1 MPTLPKL
8 ESLKPEE
15 NTLEQGLILILKLAY
30 GISNADAERIHR
42 HYHLLFSRL
51 RPAPGPAFAVHL
63 CADAERIHQL
73 SMSMF
78 YQGCVT
84 GAETVMTALNNELI
98 LRKAAS
104 APSSESIN

>member
-30 GISNADAERIHR
+30 GISN
-42 HYHLLFSRL
+42 
-51 RPAPGPAFAVHL
+51 
-63 CADAERIHQL
+63 ADAERIHQL

>member
-30 GISNADAERIHR
+30 GISNADAERIH
-42 HYHLLFSRL
+42 
-51 RPAPGPAFAVHL
+51 
-63 CADAERIHQL
+63 QL

-84 GAETVMTALNNELI
+84 GAKTVITALDNELI